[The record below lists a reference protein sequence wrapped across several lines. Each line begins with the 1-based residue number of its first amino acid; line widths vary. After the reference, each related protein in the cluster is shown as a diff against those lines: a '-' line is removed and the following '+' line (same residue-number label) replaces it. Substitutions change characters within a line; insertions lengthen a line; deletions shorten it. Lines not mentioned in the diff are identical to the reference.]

1 MDNNTI
7 LKLSNKNKLNIK
19 KDDSPKLQVQTQ
31 LVDSMT
37 QRINLEE
44 NQQPDLIPQSPA
56 NSNLNQSKSHNNS
69 KSQEHSK
76 SVENAANFQSQIPT
90 PLSQSKINEII
101 QYNNNYGE
109 PVIENNSINSNVNN
123 NQTDPVINMNDN
135 FGTVPLDIDCPFCN
149 NQIQSH
155 TDSKCNGCT
164 VCLYI
169 LIIIIFPIMCVLSI
183 YRAGT
188 RTTNCFYCSSEEGC
202 FNCCDD
208 VKHTCPKCGKVIGE
222 SNSCSRLFPCLN

>member
-19 KDDSPKLQVQTQ
+19 KDDSPKIQVQTQ

-123 NQTDPVINMNDN
+123 QTDPVINMNDN

-208 VKHTCPKCGKVIGE
+208 VKHTCPKMRK
-222 SNSCSRLFPCLN
+222 SYW